1 MTHLFKVYLLAVF
14 SLFLIGCGSTKLPS
28 YGPSKSSVKSESRKS
43 KQNNIQLIEISSSN
57 IGIFGPAKVKSISSE
72 FRDVL
77 AGKHKQI
84 LGIGDQILISIWEAS
99 GDGLFSTTE
108 KKQTDIGAVVDEEG
122 LIYIPY
128 VGSIKV
134 SQKSIEDV
142 REIISIGLKGKALE
156 PEVQV
161 KLLKNVSNTIVA
173 IGEVSK
179 PGMYPIPV
187 GGIRLLEALS
197 QAGGSEF
204 QSFESLV
211 SVVSSENSAEIRLSD
226 ILADQSNDI
235 WLKPGDTLK
244 IIKSPK
250 VFTALGAIRI
260 QKKYTFENQNLTL
273 SEALAQA
280 GGLIDDIS
288 DSSGVFLFRLESAS
302 FMKNCLSKAFEKEFV
317 PVIYQIDLSK
327 AESFFLASQFML
339 LDKDLIYVSTAPARD
354 YNKFLDTF
362 VKPLLDLGRTG
373 ITINR
378 EIQ

>member
-1 MTHLFKVYLLAVF
+1 M
-14 SLFLIGCGSTKLPS
+14 
-28 YGPSKSSVKSESRKS
+28 
-43 KQNNIQLIEISSSN
+43 
-57 IGIFGPAKVKSISSE
+57 
-72 FRDVL
+72 
-77 AGKHKQI
+77 
-84 LGIGDQILISIWEAS
+84 
-99 GDGLFSTTE
+99 
-108 KKQTDIGAVVDEEG
+108 
-122 LIYIPY
+122 
-128 VGSIKV
+128 
-134 SQKSIEDV
+134 
-142 REIISIGLKGKALE
+142 
-156 PEVQV
+156 
-161 KLLKNVSNTIVA
+161 
-173 IGEVSK
+173 
-179 PGMYPIPV
+179 
-187 GGIRLLEALS
+187 
-197 QAGGSEF
+197 
-204 QSFESLV
+204 
-211 SVVSSENSAEIRLSD
+211 
-226 ILADQSNDI
+226 
-235 WLKPGDTLK
+235 
-244 IIKSPK
+244 
-250 VFTALGAIRI
+250 GAIRI